1 MAEQTQAQRLADVFG
16 YNSDGSLFWKIKA
29 GNGRIAVGTSAGYPT
44 TCGGRKVMYQKK
56 AYWVHHVV
64 WLIHRGSL
72 PNQFVDHING
82 NRSDNRIENL
92 RLCSQFENMQ
102 NRSRNGIGES
112 RLLGAHKRRGGK
124 WSAAITLR
132 GQKQW
137 LGIFDTAEAAHAAY
151 LSAKKF
157 VHQFNPEPRP

>member
-1 MAEQTQAQRLADVFG
+1 MSNQSEALRQAEVFG
-16 YNSDGSLFWKIKA
+16 YNLDGSLFWKTKA
-29 GNGRIAVGTSAGYPT
+29 GNGRIAVGTLAGYST

-56 AYWVHHVV
+56 AYWVHHIV

-92 RLCSQFENMQ
+92 RLCNQSENMQ
-102 NRSRNGIGES
+102 NRSLSGIGAS

-124 WSAAITLR
+124 WEAAITLQ
-132 GQKQW
+132 GKKQW
-137 LGIFDTAEAAHAAY
+137 LGIFATAEQAHAAY
-151 LSAKKF
+151 LFAKKSI
-157 VHQFNPEPRP
+157 HKFNPEPRP